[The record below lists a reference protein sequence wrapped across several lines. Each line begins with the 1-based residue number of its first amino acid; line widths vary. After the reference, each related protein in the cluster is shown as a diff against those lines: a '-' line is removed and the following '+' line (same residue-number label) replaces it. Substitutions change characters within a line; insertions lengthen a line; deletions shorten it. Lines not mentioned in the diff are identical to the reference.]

1 MGRPDEL
8 LTHARTA
15 LSEAAYRT
23 GDFDGVEALLAEA
36 LRQAEAEGGR
46 RSEAE
51 ALDLLGVLL
60 HFRTI
65 DRPRVEW
72 PGIDPGP
79 EQQLFERAL
88 AIRRELGDPAGV
100 AESLLHLG
108 WVHQVLRNDPGAAT
122 PLFREALTLAEPDG
136 DADVRS
142 ELHRHVGFHVM
153 LEEKRP
159 QEALP
164 HFRTSLELWRSG
176 AEPALVVFGL
186 VALAR
191 CESAAGRHDYALAH
205 SQEALALSREAGFRR
220 RVVNAAE
227 STRRVVEEA
236 AARAGGSRAG

>member
-1 MGRPDEL
+1 MQPPEEL
-8 LTHARTA
+8 LTRARAA

-23 GDFDGVEALLAEA
+23 GEFDAVEALLTEA
-36 LRQAEAEGGR
+36 LGLAEAEGETGR
-46 RSEAE
+46 RSRAD

-65 DRPRVEW
+65 DRPRAEW

-79 EQQLFERAL
+79 ERELFERGL

-108 WVHQVLRNDPGAAT
+108 WVHQVLRNDPGAAM
-122 PLFREALTLAEPDG
+122 PLFGEALTLAEPDG

-142 ELHRHVGFHVM
+142 ELHRHVGFHV
-153 LEEKRP
+153 LLAEGRP
-159 QEALP
+159 DEALP
-164 HFRTSLELWRSG
+164 HFRTSLELWRSR

-191 CESAAGRHDYALAH
+191 CESTAGRHEEALAH
-205 SQEALALSREAGFRR
+205 SQEALALSREGGFRQ

-227 STRRVVEEA
+227 RTRQVVEEA
-236 AARAGGSRAG
+236 AARAGR